1 MIPLAFDLGASSV
14 RAAIGQFDG
23 DRLEVREVH
32 RFRNDS
38 VRIGD
43 RLHWDILRIY
53 HEVKQGFVAAKS
65 VAPGPVTSFGIDSW
79 GLDFGLLD
87 RNDELIG
94 NPYHYRDDRHP
105 IAAAKIVA
113 RLPREEIFAR
123 TGIQFTPINTL
134 NQFEALRDSR
144 ILAEAATF
152 LQIPDLVRFF
162 LTGEKTCE
170 YTDGTTTQF
179 MGLQSRTWDRE
190 LLAKLGLPHHML
202 GPIVEAPLL
211 AGSLRPAVAAELGVG
226 PIASAVVAEHD
237 TASAV
242 AAIPAEGD
250 FAYVSCG
257 TWALLGTLLDHPI
270 ADARALEWNF
280 TNEGG
285 LAGTYRLLKNI
296 CGLWLL
302 ESCRRTWETEGI
314 PFSFDAMHGAIAAAT
329 PFRSLVDPDA
339 PEFFSPRSMPE
350 AIRSVSQATGQAP
363 PESQGELLRCIHES
377 LALKFRYVLDRVEAL
392 SNRRFPA
399 LHLVGG
405 GANNASLCQFTAN
418 AIGRPVLAGPVE
430 ATVIGNLLVQLI
442 ATGQIENLA
451 QARQVVR
458 NSFTVTRYDPV
469 DSATWQEQFER
480 YEAMIDRTL
489 RARREEEDRA

>member
-23 DRLEVREVH
+23 ERLDVREVH
-32 RFRNDS
+32 RFPNDS

-53 HEVKQGFVAAKS
+53 HEVKQGFIAAKS
-65 VAPGPVTSFGIDSW
+65 AAPGPITSFGIDSW

-94 NPYHYRDDRHP
+94 NPYHYRDDRNP
-105 IAAAKIVA
+105 IAAERVVE
-113 RLPREEIFAR
+113 RVPRAEIFAR

-134 NQFEALRDSR
+134 NQFEALRNSR
-144 ILAEAATF
+144 VLAEAETF

-162 LTGEKTCE
+162 LTGEKTSE

-179 MGLQSRTWDRE
+179 MGLHSRSWDRE
-190 LLAKLGLPHHML
+190 LLAKLDLPHHML

-211 AGSLRPAVAAELGVG
+211 AGSLRAGVAAELGVG
-226 PIASAVVAEHD
+226 RVTSTVIAEHD

-257 TWALLGTLLDHPI
+257 TWALLGTELDAPI

-285 LAGTYRLLKNI
+285 LNGTYRLLKNI

-302 ESCRRTWETEGI
+302 ESCRRSWATEGTSL
-314 PFSFDAMHGAIAAAT
+314 SFDAMHAAIASAE
-329 PFRSLVDPDA
+329 PFRSLIDPDA
-339 PEFFSPRSMPE
+339 PEFFSPSSMPE
-350 AIRSVSQATGQAP
+350 AIRAVCSQGGQPA
-363 PESQGELLRCIHES
+363 PESQAQILRCLHES
-377 LALKFRYVLDRVEAL
+377 LALKFQYVFDRVERL
-392 SNRRFPA
+392 SNRRFSA

-405 GANNASLCQFTAN
+405 GANNATLCQFTAN
-418 AIGRPVLAGPVE
+418 AIGRPVLAGPIE

-442 ATGQIENLA
+442 ATGHIANVAE
-451 QARQVVR
+451 AREVVR
-458 NSFTVTRYDPV
+458 RSFPVTRYEPV
-469 DSATWQEQFER
+469 ETLAWQEQCHN
-480 YEAMIDRTL
+480 YEAMLEREQ
-489 RARREEEDRA
+489 RARNEGR